1 MSPLKTDH
9 RQLPS
14 HVKDQFIGA
23 VSAGE
28 PVSQAATRFGINIH
42 TGRSIVNKFKKTGST
57 ENRLRSGRPPKLT
70 EADK

>member
-14 HVKDQFIGA
+14 HIKDQFIGA

-28 PVSQAATRFGINIH
+28 PVSQAATWFGINIR

-57 ENRLRSGRPPKLT
+57 ENYSTSGK
-70 EADK
+70 